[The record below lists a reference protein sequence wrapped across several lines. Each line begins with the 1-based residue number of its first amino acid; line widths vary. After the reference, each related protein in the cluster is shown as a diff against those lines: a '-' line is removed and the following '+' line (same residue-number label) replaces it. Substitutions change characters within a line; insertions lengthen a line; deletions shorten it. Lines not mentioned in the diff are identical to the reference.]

1 MLSVNLAERL
11 ALPRA
16 LIGSETSLGVLMAV
30 CRRSVRWSVIIPR
43 APIGGL
49 LKNYYYWPH
58 ISVAIKTIQIEDLL
72 FVLLENERV
81 SEKHVQ
87 QTRHTNQP

>member
-16 LIGSETSLGVLMAV
+16 LIGSETSLGVLMSV
-30 CRRSVRWSVIIPR
+30 YRRSVRWYVCWSVIIPR

-49 LKNYYYWPH
+49 LKKSEIILSMHYCPH
-58 ISVAIKTIQIEDLL
+58 ISLAIKPI
-72 FVLLENERV
+72 
-81 SEKHVQ
+81 
-87 QTRHTNQP
+87 